1 MYRHPAQTLA
11 FFGVRPD
18 HKVVEL
24 WPGGG
29 WYTEVLSRAV
39 GPTGK
44 VYMQNSE
51 AALARGTTQA
61 TVDAR
66 LAALSNVE
74 LLKQDV
80 SVDLGLPADSIDF
93 AITNLNF
100 HDVYNRDPAAAQTF
114 LVNVKNALKPGGIF
128 GLIDHEGTMGADNAT
143 LHRVPLEQVI
153 AAVQQAGLTIVDSSS
168 DLLNVPTDNHSQAPF
183 AAELE
188 RNTDRFI
195 LKLTK

>member
-1 MYRHPAQTLA
+1 
-11 FFGVRPD
+11 
-18 HKVVEL
+18 
-24 WPGGG
+24 
-29 WYTEVLSRAV
+29 
-39 GPTGK
+39 
-44 VYMQNSE
+44 
-51 AALARGTTQA
+51 
-61 TVDAR
+61 
-66 LAALSNVE
+66 

-80 SVDLGLPADSIDF
+80 SVDLGLPAGSIDF

-128 GLIDHEGTMGADNAT
+128 GLIDHEGTTGADNAT
-143 LHRVPLEQVI
+143 LHRIPLEQVI
-153 AAVQQAGLTIVDSSS
+153 AAVQQAGLTIVESDS

-183 AAELE
+183 AAELD